1 MEVKNWS
8 TEWGGRTLTI
18 ETGKFVPQAHGSCTV
33 RYGDTV
39 ILATVIKSKDVRDG
53 IDYFP
58 LMVEFEE
65 KLYAAGK
72 IKGSRFMKREGRP
85 TDEAILTGRMVDR
98 VIRPLFDERVRN
110 DVQVVLT
117 ALCVDGENDAAIT
130 ALLAASCAVAISP
143 IAWDGPIAGTRVGL
157 DENGEFKLN
166 ISFEEAKTGKLDLI
180 VAGTPEKLVMV
191 EAGAS
196 EVDEDTMFKAMK
208 WGSEQMTPVLDL
220 IKKVQSEVGKAKDL
234 VPELADDI
242 KEVGDNK
249 EEEVRQL
256 CEKFVADSAEG
267 MIFNSPK
274 ISKVERTI
282 MVDEIKGKLV
292 EFLNGKE
299 YTEDE
304 QKAGLNNIKL
314 YVSNEISKRIL
325 TSEQRLDGRKLT
337 DIRELK
343 SEIDLLPRVHGSGMF
358 MRGDTH
364 VLSVV
369 TLGAPGDVQTLDTME
384 EDGTKRYMH
393 HYNDGPYTYGETG
406 FMRGPGRRAIGHGA
420 LAERALEPVLPA
432 EEDFPYAIR
441 VVSEVLSSNGSSSM
455 ASTCGSSLSL
465 MAAGV
470 PIKKPVAGM
479 AMGLSSR
486 SDEKGNITDWKV
498 LTDLQDIE
506 DGPGGMDF
514 KITGTSEGITA
525 MQMDT
530 KTHGITWNIV
540 EQTLKQSKDARLQI
554 LASMTAVIV
563 EPKAELSKYA
573 PRIETIQ
580 IDPEKIGDIIGP
592 GGKTIKK
599 ITEETGATIDIEQ
612 DGRVMITTN
621 DGEAMEKAKKIINEL
636 TREIEAGEIFEGK
649 VVRIEDFGAFVNL
662 IPGKDGLVHV
672 SEISYERV
680 NKPGDVLK
688 LGDTVKVKVK
698 EIDSMGRVNLS
709 MKALLTRPEGFVDD
723 PPRPPRSDSRGGGNR
738 NGGGYRSGNGGGGF
752 RGGNDRRNSGFQ
764 SPKTSSYNKMMDDK
778 AKSAPSPAVPP
789 RPELKNDDAPK
800 KKFGLFGRKDK

>member
-18 ETGKFVPQAHGSCTV
+18 ETGRYVPQAHGSCTV

-39 ILATVIKSKDVRDG
+39 ILATVIKSKNVREG

-58 LMVEFEE
+58 LMVGFEE

-85 TDEAILTGRMVDR
+85 TDESILTSRMIDR
-98 VIRPLFDERVRN
+98 AVRPLFDERVRN
-110 DVQVVLT
+110 DIQIVVT
-117 ALCVDGENDAAIT
+117 ALSIDGENDPAVVGLI
-130 ALLAASCAVAISP
+130 AASIAIAISP
-143 IAWDGPIAGTRVGL
+143 IAWNGPLAGSRIGL

-166 ISFEEAKTGKLDLI
+166 IGHEEIKNGKLDVM

-208 WGSEQMTPVLDL
+208 WGSEQLTPVLEL
-220 IKKVQSEVGKAKDL
+220 IKKIQSEVGKEKEA
-234 VPELADDI
+234 VPALADDLDS
-242 KEVGDNK
+242 VGDNK

-274 ISKVERTI
+274 ITKLERTE
-282 MVDEIKGKLV
+282 MVSTIKEKLV

-304 QKAGLNNIKL
+304 QKAGLKNIKL

-325 TSEQRLDGRKLT
+325 EKEQRLDGRKMT
-337 DIRELK
+337 DIRDLH

-364 VLSVV
+364 VLSIV

-384 EDGTKRYMH
+384 DDSTKRYMH

-420 LAERALEPVLPA
+420 LAERALECVLPA

-441 VVSEVLSSNGSSSM
+441 VVSEVFSSNGSSSM

-470 PIKKPVAGM
+470 PLKKPVAGM

-486 SDEKGNITDWKV
+486 SDENGNITEWKV
-498 LTDLQDIE
+498 LTDLQDVE

-514 KITGTSEGITA
+514 KITGTIDGITA

-530 KTHGITWNIV
+530 KTHGITWDIV
-540 EQTLKQSKDARLQI
+540 EQTLKQSKEARAEI
-554 LASMTAVIV
+554 LDVMKGAIA
-563 EPKAELSKYA
+563 EPKAELSEYA
-573 PRIETIQ
+573 PRIETIK

-621 DGEAMEKAKKIINEL
+621 DGEAMEKARKIIEEL
-636 TREIEAGEIFEGK
+636 TREIEAGEIFDGK
-649 VVRIEDFGAFVNL
+649 VVRIEDFGAFINL

-680 NKPGDVLK
+680 DKPGDVLK
-688 LGDTVKVKVK
+688 LGDTVKVIVK

-709 MKALLTRPEGFVDD
+709 MKSLLEKPEGFVD
-723 PPRPPRSDSRGGGNR
+723 RPPQDRGPRGGG
-738 NGGGYRSGNGGGGF
+738 GGHRGGPRGGGGN
-752 RGGNDRRNSGFQ
+752 RGGNDRRNSGPQ
-764 SPKTSSYNKMMDDK
+764 SPKTSSYNEMMDKK
-778 AKSAPSPAVPP
+778 AKAASPAVPP
-789 RPELKNDDAPK
+789 RPELKKDDAPK
-800 KKFGLFGRKDK
+800 KKFSLFGKSK

>member
-18 ETGKFVPQAHGSCTV
+18 ETGRYVPQAHGSCTV

-39 ILATVIKSKDVRDG
+39 ILATVVKSKDVREG

-85 TDEAILTGRMVDR
+85 TDEAILAGRLVDR
-98 VIRPLFDERVRN
+98 SVRPLFDERVRN
-110 DVQVVLT
+110 DVQLVLT
-117 ALCVDGENDAAIT
+117 ALSVDGENDAVIT
-130 ALLAASCAVAISP
+130 SLLAASCAIAISP
-143 IAWDGPIAGTRVGL
+143 IAWNGPIAGARIGL

-166 ISFEEAKTGKLDLI
+166 ITAEEADNGKLDLV

-196 EVDEDTMFKAMK
+196 EVDEDTMFKAIK

-220 IKKVQSEVGKAKDL
+220 IKKIQSEVGKTKDA
-234 VPELADDI
+234 VPVLADDLAD
-242 KEVGDNK
+242 VGDNK

-256 CEKFVADSAEG
+256 CEKFVADNVET

-274 ISKVERTI
+274 VSREERYGMI
-282 MVDEIKGKLV
+282 EEIKVKLV
-292 EFLNGKE
+292 EFMNGKE
-299 YTEDE
+299 YTASE

-325 TSEQRLDGRKLT
+325 DSEQRLDGRKLT

-420 LAERALEPVLPA
+420 LAERALEPVLPT

-470 PIKKPVAGM
+470 PIKKPVAGI
-479 AMGLSSR
+479 AMGLSSK
-486 SDEKGNITDWKV
+486 SDENGNITSWKV
-498 LTDLQDIE
+498 LTDLQDVE

-514 KITGTSEGITA
+514 KITGTIDGITA

-530 KTHGITWNIV
+530 KTHGITWDIV

-554 LASMTAVIV
+554 LASMTAVIA

-592 GGKTIKK
+592 GGKIIKK
-599 ITEETGATIDIEQ
+599 ITEETGVTIDIEQ
-612 DGRVMITTN
+612 DGRVMITSN
-621 DGEAMEKAKKIINEL
+621 DGEAMEKAKKIILEL
-636 TREIEAGEIFEGK
+636 TREIEAGEVFDGK
-649 VVRIEDFGAFVNL
+649 VVRIEDFGAFVSL

-688 LGDTVKVKVK
+688 LGDTVKVLVK
-698 EIDSMGRVNLS
+698 EIDNLGRVNLS
-709 MKALLTRPEGFVDD
+709 MKALLDRPEGYVD
-723 PPRPPRSDSRGGGNR
+723 RPPMDRGGRSGGGHSGGSRGGY
-738 NGGGYRSGNGGGGF
+738 GGGSRGGSGGGF
-752 RGGNDRRNSGFQ
+752 RGGSDRRNSGPQ

-778 AKSAPSPAVPP
+778 AKATSSTSVPP

-800 KKFGLFGRKDK
+800 KKFRLFG